1 MVKKESSVYLFIG
14 QDSFSKGIKLK
25 RIKEEFLA
33 KEIADFNLDIL
44 YAKELNLRDLQER
57 LLYFP
62 LNPVRNIA
70 QKNNNKIVSNGVKA
84 KKRIIVIKDAQEI
97 KEDIK
102 EFILKYVKNPP
113 SKILLILDIDR
124 QDPKDEFIKR
134 ITRYSEI
141 YRFRE
146 HLPPDTFTLSR
157 AIDLKKPDYALQVLN
172 QLLQNG
178 ERPERILGGLRY
190 TLERGALKPLQIR
203 KRLKVLLDCDIE
215 IKTGR
220 LKAAFALERLLVRL
234 CCLEKPSY

>member
-44 YAKELNLRDLQER
+44 YARELNLRDLQER
-57 LLYFP
+57 LLCLP
-62 LNPVRNIA
+62 L
-70 QKNNNKIVSNGVKA
+70 KA

-113 SKILLILDIDR
+113 PKILLILDIDR
-124 QDPKDEFIKR
+124 QDPKDEFIRR

-157 AIDLKKPDYALQVLN
+157 SIDLKRPDYALGVLN

-190 TLERGALKPLQIR
+190 TWERGALKPLQIR

-220 LKAAFALERLLVRL
+220 LKAPFALERLLVRL